1 MLLEQRW
8 PNGKITST
16 IVDHQRSAIRRRR
29 REVGMEETDIEG
41 LAVEL
46 DVELEGV
53 VCNCLYKLQP
63 TLNPD
68 YAEVIWRA
76 DILGEPRVGTTLN
89 NVTVSD
95 SSRSP
100 SAQETAR
107 GNVSDLV
114 PSMASS
120 TMESVTACS
129 GF

>member
-1 MLLEQRW
+1 
-8 PNGKITST
+8 
-16 IVDHQRSAIRRRR
+16 
-29 REVGMEETDIEG
+29 MEETDIEG

-46 DVELEGV
+46 DVELDGV
-53 VCNCLYKLQP
+53 VCNCLYKLLP